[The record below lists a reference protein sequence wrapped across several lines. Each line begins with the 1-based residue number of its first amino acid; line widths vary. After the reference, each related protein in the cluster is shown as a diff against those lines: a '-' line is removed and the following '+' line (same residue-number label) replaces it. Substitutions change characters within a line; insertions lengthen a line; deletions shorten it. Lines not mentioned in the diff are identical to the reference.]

1 MARRPTQQQLFREL
15 AEKFGLEVALAFR
28 EAVNNLRSG
37 VEFQKLKLAI
47 EQGNLQAAMD
57 ALHIDRAAF
66 FPLEAKITEAFIAGG
81 QGAVASMP
89 AAVSIGFRFDPGN
102 QRAAS
107 WIRQFSGNLITGLV
121 DGERQ
126 QARDFLADGMARGA
140 HPRSVALDLV
150 GRISRATG
158 NREGGLIGLSGPQRK
173 LVSSMQEAL
182 TSPHGVGIV
191 GFGEDGKPIRK
202 FWIGRDGKLKSAF
215 TRRDLRYD
223 RTILKAIREGKAIDR
238 DTASLMVTRYS
249 ARLVQLRGEVIARTE
264 GLPAIRAA
272 KHEAYQQLVNDGR
285 AADQDIER
293 GWSTTRDGRERDTH
307 GGMDGQVVRGLST
320 PFVSASGAMFLFP
333 GDTSLGAGVEEI
345 ACCRCD
351 EWIRINRRAA

>member
-15 AEKFGLEVALAFR
+15 TEKFGLEVALAFR

-66 FPLEAKITEAFIAGG
+66 FPLKAKITEAFVAGG

-140 HPRSVALDLV
+140 HPRSVGLELV

-158 NREGGLIGLSGPQRK
+158 ERTGGLIGLSPPQRAYVQAARIELASADPK
-173 LVSSMQEAL
+173 LLKHYL
-182 TSPHGVGIV
+182 T
-191 GFGEDGKPIRK
+191 R
-202 FWIGRDGKLKSAF
+202 
-215 TRRDLRYD
+215 TRRDRRYD
-223 RTILKAIREGKAIDR
+223 RAVLKAIREGKAIDR
-238 DTASLMVTRYS
+238 ATASLMVTRYS

-264 GLPAIRAA
+264 GLPAIHAA
-272 KHEAYQQLVNDGR
+272 KHEAYQQLIDDGR
-285 AADQDIER
+285 IAEADIER
-293 GWSTTRDGRERDTH
+293 GWHTAGDRRVRDTH
-307 GGMDGQVVRGLST
+307 EAMSGQTVRGLSL
-320 PFVSASGAMFLFP
+320 PFQSPSGALLMFP
-333 GDTSLGAGVEEI
+333 GDTSLGAGAEEI
-345 ACCRCD
+345 VACRCD
-351 EWIRINRRAA
+351 ESISVRRAA

>member
-1 MARRPTQQQLFREL
+1 MA
-15 AEKFGLEVALAFR
+15 KYGLEVAQAFI
-28 EAVNNLRSG
+28 EAIRDLRSN
-37 VEFQKLKLAI
+37 VELQKVIAALERGDL
-47 EQGNLQAAMD
+47 QGAMD
-57 ALHIDRAAF
+57 ALHLSRAAF
-66 FPLEAKITEAFIAGG
+66 TGLEAKITEAFVAGG

-158 NREGGLIGLSGPQRK
+158 NREGGLIGLSAPQRAYVQAARIELASADPK
-173 LVSSMQEAL
+173 LL
-182 TSPHGVGIV
+182 NNYL
-191 GFGEDGKPIRK
+191 DRK
-202 FWIGRDGKLKSAF
+202 
-215 TRRDLRYD
+215 RRDRNYD
-223 RTILKAIREGKAIDR
+223 AAVRKALREGKAIPADKAR
-238 DTASLMVTRYS
+238 FMIARYT
-249 ARLVQLRGEVIARTE
+249 ARLTQLRGEVIARTE

-272 KHEAYQQLVNDGR
+272 KHEAYQQLVDDGR
-285 AADQDIER
+285 TADQDIER

-320 PFVSASGAMFLFP
+320 PFVSSSGAMFLFP

>member
-1 MARRPTQQQLFREL
+1 MARRPTQQQLFRGL

-66 FPLEAKITEAFIAGG
+66 FPLEAKITEAFVAGG
-81 QGAVASMP
+81 RGAVASMS

-126 QARDFLADGMARGA
+126 QARDFLAAGMARGA
-140 HPRSVALDLV
+140 HPRSVGLELV

-158 NREGGLIGLSGPQRK
+158 NREGGLIGLSAPQRAYVRAARIELGSADPK
-173 LVSSMQEAL
+173 LLKHYL
-182 TSPHGVGIV
+182 T
-191 GFGEDGKPIRK
+191 R
-202 FWIGRDGKLKSAF
+202 
-215 TRRDLRYD
+215 TRRDRRYD
-223 RTILKAIREGKAIDR
+223 RTVLKAVRDGKAIDR

-272 KHEAYQQLVNDGR
+272 KHEAYQQLVDDGR
-285 AADQDIER
+285 IAEADIER
-293 GWSTTRDGRERDTH
+293 GWHTAGDRRVRDTH
-307 GGMDGQVVRGLST
+307 EAMSGQTVRGLSL
-320 PFVSASGAMFLFP
+320 PFQSPSGALLMFP
-333 GDTSLGAGVEEI
+333 GDSSLGAGAEEI
-345 ACCRCD
+345 VACRCD
-351 EWIRINRRAA
+351 ESIAVRRAA